1 MSIDNKIDSLTDG
14 PNDMGAN
21 VDHEPNSA
29 TYASL
34 LTAVI
39 ESASDAIVSKN
50 LDSII
55 TSWNKGAERI
65 FGYSAQEA
73 IGQPVLML
81 IPPDLAEEES
91 VIIAKI
97 RAGERVEHYQTVRR
111 RKDGR

>member
-1 MSIDNKIDSLTDG
+1 MSIDNESDLSADASSLGTPFD
-14 PNDMGAN
+14 P
-21 VDHEPNSA
+21 EPNSA

-34 LTAVI
+34 LASVI